1 MHNFHIGPTLFLLKT
16 PTYLNG
22 LSETKQFIRL
32 IEIMSTYLGLT
43 LTLTVRYENYA
54 FRTREQYMTII
65 KFEWSPLDR
74 CYDIPPFYINKKNEL
89 CTDYLDIFIIHFTFF
104 ASL

>member
-1 MHNFHIGPTLFLLKT
+1 
-16 PTYLNG
+16 
-22 LSETKQFIRL
+22 
-32 IEIMSTYLGLT
+32 
-43 LTLTVRYENYA
+43 
-54 FRTREQYMTII
+54 MTII

-74 CYDIPPFYINKKNEL
+74 CYDIPPFYINKKNDL